1 MVTLTPINDQPPAG
15 LLLARARAM
24 AEADA
29 AMRAASAKSSVF
41 EVQGPDG
48 SLYEVQAP
56 DQESAVRAFQ
66 SMNVDQANAR
76 AQAGI
81 AAARAIQDGAAQRT
95 AINPVTGQPAGV
107 PGFTPHTNE
116 YGPLGS
122 AGMGAADS
130 TTFGWGDELASYLG
144 SGLSGL
150 PRVEVLQEMRADASK
165 AQDQNPGSY
174 LGGQIGGGL
183 AQALATGGA
192 GFASNAAAKTGS
204 TLGRIALGGMA
215 DGGIMSALY
224 GAGSAN
230 GDLTDRATGALVG
243 GGVGTLAGGALPY
256 VVSGVTSAVKPL
268 IAPIMA
274 RLHPQQYADAALAE
288 ALSRSGRT
296 PDEIAQALA
305 AAQQDGQ
312 GMFTVADA
320 MGNAGQRV
328 LSTAARNPHEG
339 RQALVEGLQQ
349 RQMGQG
355 ERLSNALAEGFDA
368 PETATQRIASLMN
381 ARSSV
386 ADANYA
392 AARQGAGPVDVSGA
406 IAAADNILTPGVNR
420 VASPSGIANDSLE
433 STVQRARSLLTDGQS
448 QITDFNSVLRAKQ
461 DIADQIATAVRSG
474 QNNRARV
481 LGQINDQ
488 LDAALETSSSG
499 YRQANDMFRTQSRV
513 IDAVDVGRGA
523 ASGRTRAADNIGT
536 FNGMTADQ
544 QQAFRAGYVDP
555 TIARVES
562 SAIAPT
568 TNKAR
573 FLMTEKTGQEFPA
586 FAAPGRADQLGNRV
600 AREQRMFETANA
612 ALGGSKTADNLA
624 DAADLNKFDP
634 SIMTNLLKGRP
645 VAAVVSALTKVLNES
660 RGMPAS
666 VLTRLSRSLM
676 ETDPIAARELLNA
689 GTSVNLSAAARKAAY
704 SSVLTRLTTTAAV
717 PALTAN

>member
-1 MVTLTPINDQPPAG
+1 MVTLTPINDQPTAS
-15 LLLARARAM
+15 LSLARARAL

-29 AMRAASAKSSVF
+29 ARRAAADQMPVF

-48 SLYEVQAP
+48 ALYEIQAP
-56 DQESAVRAFQ
+56 DQATAVKAFQ
-66 SMNVDQANAR
+66 GYTAAPVQVDPK
-76 AQAGI
+76 
-81 AAARAIQDGAAQRT
+81 T
-95 AINPVTGQPAGV
+95 MQPPGV
-107 PGFTPHTNE
+107 PAYQPPGVAGYDPQSGNVQQ
-116 YGPLGS
+116 YGKAGS
-122 AGMGAADS
+122 AAMGAADA
-130 TTFGWGDELASYLG
+130 TTMGWGDELASYLG
-144 SGLSGL
+144 SVLSGV
-150 PRVEVLQEMRADASK
+150 PRDQVLQEMRGNASQ
-165 AQDQNPGSY
+165 AQSENPGSY
-174 LGGQIGGGL
+174 LAGQVGGGL
-183 AQALATGGA
+183 AQGLATGGA
-192 GFASNAAAKTGS
+192 GFGANAARTGG
-204 TLGRIALGGMA
+204 TLGSVALGGLA
-215 DGGIMSALY
+215 DGGILGGLY

-230 GDLTDRATGALVG
+230 GDLTDRAKGALVG
-243 GGVGTLAGGALPY
+243 GGVGALAGGLTPY

-268 IAPIMA
+268 IAPVMA
-274 RLHPQQYADAALAE
+274 RLQPQQYADAALAE

-339 RQALVEGLQQ
+339 RQALVEALQA

-355 ERLSNALAEGFDA
+355 DRLSNALAEGFDA
-368 PETATQRIASLMN
+368 PDTATQRIASLMN
-381 ARSSV
+381 ARSTV
-386 ADANYA
+386 AEANYA

-420 VASPSGIANDSLE
+420 VASPSGVANDSLE
-433 STVQRARSLLTDGQS
+433 SAVQRARSLLTDGQS

-461 DIADQIATAVRSG
+461 DIADQIATAVRAG

-481 LGQINDQ
+481 LGQINNQ
-488 LDAALETSSSG
+488 LDSALEASSPG
-499 YRQANDMFRTQSRV
+499 YRQANDAFRMQSGV
-513 IDAVDVGRGA
+513 IDAVDAGRGA
-523 ASGRTRAADNIGT
+523 ASGRTRAADNIGN
-536 FNGMTADQ
+536 FNAMTADQ

-645 VAAVVSALTKVLNES
+645 VAAVISALTKVLNES

-666 VLTRLSRSLM
+666 VLARLSRSLM

-689 GTSVNLSAAARKAAY
+689 GTSVNLTAAARKAAY
-704 SSVLTRLTTTAAV
+704 SSILTKLTTTAAV